1 MNSLTSFFLRLPTR
15 FTVGIFRLIAYV
27 LHATGLDHFY
37 KPRFTRHSALL
48 DLDEAMVAKLPKYS
62 QTIIGARMDP
72 MNLVFV
78 GSDKGIRQLFR
89 RSGWHRA
96 NPASPWHLFYSGAAA
111 VLGKTYRTGPFM
123 PQYLNI
129 GLQDFAFQK
138 LTKRKSHRE
147 RHHVRIWRTGIVLP
161 DNQVV
166 WVAAASYDTKI
177 VFQLRPPF
185 INHRIDPEIDRE
197 REFIVHELERR
208 GGLRLKYVDMIPKID
223 AGTPQTNATGMK
235 YFTDGRAAVVEVP
248 DVA

>member
-1 MNSLTSFFLRLPTR
+1 MNSLMSFLLRLPTR

-27 LHATGLDHFY
+27 LNATGLDHFY

-96 NPASPWHLFYSGAAA
+96 NPASPWNLIFS
-111 VLGKTYRTGPFM
+111 VLTVVFGKTHRTGPFT
-123 PQYLNI
+123 PQYVNI

-138 LTKRKSHRE
+138 LTKRKSFRE
-147 RHHVRIWRTGIVLP
+147 RHHVRIWRTGVVLP
-161 DNQVV
+161 NNQRV
-166 WVAAASYDTKI
+166 WVAAASYDMNL
-177 VFQLRPPF
+177 VVQLRPPF
-185 INHRIDPEIDRE
+185 IHHRIDPEIDRE
-197 REFIVHELERR
+197 REFIAHEVERR
-208 GGLRLKYVDMIPKID
+208 G
-223 AGTPQTNATGMK
+223 
-235 YFTDGRAAVVEVP
+235 
-248 DVA
+248 

>member
-1 MNSLTSFFLRLPTR
+1 MNSLKSFIFHLPTR
-15 FTVGIFRLIAYV
+15 FTVGVFRLFAYV
-27 LHATGLDHFY
+27 LHATGLDSIY

-62 QTIIGARMDP
+62 QTLIGARMDP

-78 GSDKGIRQLFR
+78 GSDKGIRLLFR
-89 RSGWHRA
+89 RAGWHRA
-96 NPASPWHLFYSGAAA
+96 HPASPWHLLYGGVAA
-111 VLGKTYRTGPFM
+111 VLGKSYRTGPFM

-138 LTKRKSHRE
+138 LTKRKKHRE
-147 RHHVRIWRTGIVLP
+147 RHHVRIWRTGMVLP
-161 DNQVV
+161 GNQAV

-177 VFQLRPPF
+177 VFQVRPPF
-185 INHRIDPEIDRE
+185 INHRIDPAIDRE
-197 REFIVHELERR
+197 REFIAHDLERT
-208 GGLRLKYVDMIPKID
+208 GGVRLKYVDMTPKID
-223 AGTPQTNATGMK
+223 AAKPQRNATGMK